1 MPLKPTP
8 ATSSEPQM
16 SVGTHWHPR
25 PGAVEWTPAEE
36 DALTKLCDDQEAK
49 NWPLIALHLAQLNA
63 VASVHP
69 LLLQLPQPRS
79 PDEIRH
85 KCRTLSTSDKNVV
98 YIFSALHV

>member
-16 SVGTHWHPR
+16 SVDTHWHPR

-36 DALTKLCDDQEAK
+36 DALTKLCDDQEAQ

-63 VASVHP
+63 EASLKP
-69 LLLQLPQPRS
+69 LLLQLLKESSKPG
-79 PDEIRH
+79 
-85 KCRTLSTSDKNVV
+85 
-98 YIFSALHV
+98 